1 MLKLEIEQ
9 RFQLDSAWIGRFPVP
24 SENRTYFCALSGV
37 FWRAIWH
44 DSEPEQAASLLMST
58 AAGALSTC

>member
-44 DSEPEQAASLLMST
+44 DSEPEQARRS
-58 AAGALSTC
+58 